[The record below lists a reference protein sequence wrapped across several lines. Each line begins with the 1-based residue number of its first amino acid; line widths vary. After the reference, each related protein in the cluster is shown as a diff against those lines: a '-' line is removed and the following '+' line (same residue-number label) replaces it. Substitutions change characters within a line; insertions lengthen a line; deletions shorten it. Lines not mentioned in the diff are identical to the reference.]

1 MTKKSLQA
9 VFSTAYLP
17 PIGYF
22 APIINSQKT
31 LIEDDENYVKQTY
44 RNRCLIYTAN
54 GLFPLSIPV
63 VKVNGNHTKIKDI
76 EISYFEN
83 WQQHHWRSIVSAYNQ
98 SPFFLYYRDELEV
111 FFTKQFKY
119 LLDFNT
125 ELMKVI
131 LEALDLNTEI
141 VFTEK
146 FIGNDN
152 HSYLDLRNK
161 FNPKKRDTENGFPE
175 YTQVFNEK
183 HGFIPNLS
191 IIDLLFNEGP
201 NALDYLEGL

>member
-1 MTKKSLQA
+1 MPQQA
-9 VFSTAYLP
+9 VFSTAYLA
-17 PIGYF
+17 PIEYF
-22 APIINSQKT
+22 AALINYPKIC
-31 LIEDDENYVKQTY
+31 IEREEHYVKQTY

-63 VKVNGNHTKIKDI
+63 KKVNGNHTKIKDV

-83 WQQHHWRSIVSAYNQ
+83 WQRHHWRSIVSAYNQ
-98 SPFFLYYRDELEV
+98 SPFFLYYKDDLEG

-125 ELMKVI
+125 ELTRV
-131 LEALDLNTEI
+131 LLNALDLGKEF
-141 VFTEK
+141 VFSEK
-146 FIGNDN
+146 YIENNDPA
-152 HSYLDLRNK
+152 YIDLRNG
-161 FNPKKRDTENGFPE
+161 FHPKKRNADVDFPK
-175 YTQVFNEK
+175 YIQVFGES

-201 NALDYLEGL
+201 NALGYLEKM